1 MSTAPRATG
10 QHALITGGGR
20 ASAPS
25 PPGFSRRGMAR
36 GLLDRDGAAAE
47 GMAKEI
53 GDGSARGYRGDVTDS
68 AVIDA
73 VLEDMVA
80 AWGGV
85 DDLVNNAGVWDHAP
99 LLDLTLAQW
108 RCVFDVNL
116 LAPIEISKCRRLPH
130 GAEHRPGAGRAPAS
144 MQYRQAPSIRRL
156 SPDSWW
162 SMGPP
167 ISTQPRCA
175 GWGSRACRLDPMFA
189 E

>member
-1 MSTAPRATG
+1 
-10 QHALITGGGR
+10 
-20 ASAPS
+20 
-25 PPGFSRRGMAR
+25 
-36 GLLDRDGAAAE
+36 
-47 GMAKEI
+47 
-53 GDGSARGYRGDVTDS
+53 
-68 AVIDA
+68 
-73 VLEDMVA
+73 
-80 AWGGV
+80 
-85 DDLVNNAGVWDHAP
+85 
-99 LLDLTLAQW
+99 LAQW

-116 LAPIEISKCRRLPH
+116 LALIEISNCRRLPH